1 MFYIG
6 IDIGTTSTKAILYDE
21 NGKIKS
27 KSSVLYPIYSPRANV
42 REQDPEE
49 IFNAVLST
57 LKEVNSVAKNS
68 GEEVEFISFSSMMHS
83 LICVDK
89 DANPLTNC
97 IIWADSRSSEYAEQF
112 KENGIGIEIYKRTGT
127 PCHSMSPLYKIM
139 WLRDNE
145 SEIFKNTFKFISI
158 KEYVIYKLFG
168 EYLVDYSIASATG
181 LFNIYDL
188 KWDDEALNLCGIEES
203 KLSIPYPTTYII
215 EGMLDKY
222 REVLK
227 FDEDIKV
234 VLGASDGCLANL
246 GSNGID
252 FGTAVVSIGTSG
264 AVRTVSN
271 RPIIDDKGRT
281 FSYILTD
288 NMYVSGGA
296 INNGGIT
303 YRWFRD
309 TFCSKEVEIASK
321 MNIEAYDLINKMVE
335 NVKPSSEG
343 LIFLP
348 FLTGER
354 APYWNSN
361 LRGSYI
367 GISDMHKREHFA
379 RSTIEGICFAINDV
393 FRVLKET
400 NEDIKCVYVN
410 GGFTK
415 SKCWV
420 QTLTDCMDTKI
431 IISDNY
437 ESPTLGA
444 LMLGLLAIGRVKT
457 LKELD
462 FMLEDGEVFFPTQ
475 NKEKYKE
482 LFQIYQN
489 AVSSMTNVLSDLAHF
504 QNKL

>member
-21 NGKIKS
+21 LGNIKW
-27 KSSVLYPIYSPRANV
+27 KSAVLYPIYSPRPNM

-49 IFNAVLST
+49 IFNAVLKT
-57 LKEVNSVAKNS
+57 LKEVNLIAKS
-68 GEEVEFISFSSMMHS
+68 LKEKVEFISFSSMMHS

-89 DANPLTNC
+89 NGSPLTNC
-97 IIWADSRSSEYAEQF
+97 IIWADSRSSDYADKF
-112 KENGIGIEIYKRTGT
+112 RENGIGIEIYKRTGT

-145 SEIFKNTFKFISI
+145 NEIFNNTYRFISI
-158 KEYVIYKLFG
+158 KEYVVYKLFG
-168 EYLVDYSIASATG
+168 DYVVDYSIASATG
-181 LFNIYDL
+181 LFNIFDL
-188 KWDDEALNLCGIEES
+188 KWDKEALNLCGIDES
-203 KLSIPYPTTYII
+203 KLSIPHPTTYIV
-215 EGMLDKY
+215 EGMSKEY
-222 REVLK
+222 REVLE
-227 FDEDIKV
+227 FSEDIKV

-264 AVRTVSN
+264 AVRTVSD
-271 RPIIDDKGRT
+271 RPIIDAKGRT
-281 FSYILTD
+281 FSYILAD
-288 NMYVSGGA
+288 NMFVSGGA

-309 TFCSKEVEIASK
+309 TFCSKEIEIAAE
-321 MNIEAYDLINKMVE
+321 MGIEAYDLINKLIE
-335 NVKPSSEG
+335 NVKPGSEG

-361 LRGSYI
+361 LRGSYL
-367 GISDMHKREHFA
+367 GISDMHRREHFA
-379 RSTIEGICFAINDV
+379 RATIKGICFAINDV
-393 FRVLKET
+393 FEVLKET
-400 NEDIKCVYVN
+400 NDDIKCVYVN

-420 QTLTDCMDTKI
+420 QTLTDVMDKQI
-431 IISDNY
+431 IISNNY

-444 LMLGLLAIGRVKT
+444 LMLGLLAIGKANS

-462 FMLEDGEVFFPTQ
+462 FMLEDGEKYLPTS
-475 NKEKYKE
+475 NKKQYKE
-482 LFQIYQN
+482 LFRIYQS
-489 AVSSMTNVLSDLAHF
+489 AVISMKNVLGDLAHF